1 MVSASRVKT
10 NWLLLEDLD
19 FWDEFTT
26 KAINDT
32 DTEDYFKQID
42 QAIDDKLAETIK
54 WLDSDEAKEYF
65 QQEAEYQ
72 EEVFEALEEEWDNI
86 LSGEISS
93 VDELLDRI
101 YEHGKQQGYNDIRER
116 IRYTDAD
123 RQALQFAKDYNF
135 QLIQKLDDNLR
146 DAIKNRVIQA
156 VASGEHPYELA
167 PKIQELG
174 VQPLPGST
182 LSARHRA
189 VMIARTET
197 ARVQNTGIIQSYVN
211 EGFTEVNILTAED
224 SSVCRLCLANAY
236 EFNTDE
242 IILENRGADR
252 THKIKDMN
260 SNSWVPLHPNCRC
273 TYVVVWDSQGD
284 VPENPEPV
292 KLTPPKTDKP
302 LNTPEAVADYYDLDF
317 EEKDGSY
324 LFHDKKYN
332 CTITFP
338 KNYIDKKGRYNQY
351 IDMSSSGKGK
361 YDLKEIMDIYTNAP
375 SVLKHATNNIK
386 FNNRKGRKKVLGF
399 ATLFTE
405 KEKKVITINPLAL
418 ELNKHIRGNF
428 QQTLYHEMGHCLSMS
443 MMDKEFANLLNKY
456 VTAGKFVEGTPIEI
470 CKEINHKLKKGY
482 DCGISRTDE
491 FRNIVSKNRK
501 YQKENN
507 LPVEKA
513 SLYATKSYEEDWAEI
528 CSMASVHGADKET
541 LNRAVLQNYNYE
553 YVKYEE
559 WVKNNKVV
567 YEWAVEKLTSIK
579 YKDFNY

>member
-1 MVSASRVKT
+1 MVAASRVKT
-10 NWLLLEDLD
+10 NWLLLEDLE

-26 KAINDT
+26 KAITDP

-72 EEVFEALEEEWDNI
+72 EEVFEALEDEWDDI
-86 LSGEISS
+86 LSGEIASA
-93 VDELLDRI
+93 DELLNRI

-135 QLIQKLDDNLR
+135 HLIQKLDDNLR
-146 DAIKNRVIQA
+146 EAVKNRVIQA

-252 THKIKDMN
+252 THKIADMN

-273 TYVVVWDSQGD
+273 TYIVVPETREEPADSQ
-284 VPENPEPV
+284 VVN
-292 KLTPPKTDKP
+292 LTPLSNDE
-302 LNTPEAVADYYDLDF
+302 LNILRNLF
-317 EEKDGSY
+317 SNGKLNNEKDLWEYDYKGIRSS
-324 LFHDKKYN
+324 LSKGEFEKRLSGFMDSK
-332 CTITFP
+332 TI
-338 KNYIDKKGRYNQY
+338 
-351 IDMSSSGKGK
+351 
-361 YDLKEIMDIYTNAP
+361 
-375 SVLKHATNNIK
+375 SVLTED
-386 FNNRKGRKKVLGF
+386 
-399 ATLFTE
+399 LF
-405 KEKKVITINPLAL
+405 
-418 ELNKHIRGNF
+418 NF
-428 QQTLYHEMGHCLSMS
+428 QKNVHFINIEHGWARTNKRTASGIFSNGANKEVALSADFLEIAKKDKGILYLIHNHPKSNPPLPSPEDLAYFTSL
-443 MMDKEFANLLNKY
+443 EIKY
-456 VTAGKFVEGTPIEI
+456 GLVTNEEGTFI
-470 CKEINHKLKKGY
+470 L
-482 DCGISRTDE
+482 
-491 FRNIVSKNRK
+491 
-501 YQKENN
+501 
-507 LPVEKA
+507 
-513 SLYATKSYEEDWAEI
+513 
-528 CSMASVHGADKET
+528 
-541 LNRAVLQNYNYE
+541 
-553 YVKYEE
+553 
-559 WVKNNKVV
+559 KNNKSSQN
-567 YEWAVEKLTSIK
+567 KDK
-579 YKDFNY
+579 YKEIYELGVKIEKEMKKNFSTDTGIIPPSTLYEGKPVKEYTSEELKYFKERDKYVNEHKNKYKKLYEDELSDYGFEIEFLY

>member
-10 NWLLLEDLD
+10 NWLLLDDLD

-26 KAINDT
+26 KAINDP
-32 DTEDYFKQID
+32 DTEEYFKQID

-72 EEVFEALEEEWDNI
+72 EEVFEALEDKWDNI
-86 LSGEISS
+86 LSGEIDS

-146 DAIKNRVIQA
+146 DAVKNRVIQA

-252 THKIKDMN
+252 THKIADMN

-273 TYVVVWDSQGD
+273 TYVVVWDSRGEA
-284 VPENPEPV
+284 PENPQPV
-292 KLTPPKTDKP
+292 
-302 LNTPEAVADYYDLDF
+302 DLIPDAF
-317 EEKDGSY
+317 YS
-324 LFHDKKYN
+324 N
-332 CTITFP
+332 A
-338 KNYIDKKGRYNQY
+338 
-351 IDMSSSGKGK
+351 S
-361 YDLKEIMDIYTNAP
+361 LKEIYGEKEWKQATKKSLGSYKDTDLGNAMLTFEEDYLNELSKSDKNKEYEWGQVYNITLRKFERIRTDNSHNKVFP
-375 SVLKHATNNIK
+375 LINDYGNDELYVMHNHREGTFLSPKDFGMGFYSSKNIK
-386 FNNRKGRKKVLGF
+386 GITVHILQYILKI
-399 ATLFTE
+399 LF
-405 KEKKVITINPLAL
+405 L
-418 ELNKHIRGNF
+418 
-428 QQTLYHEMGHCLSMS
+428 
-443 MMDKEFANLLNKY
+443 LLN
-456 VTAGKFVEGTPIEI
+456 
-470 CKEINHKLKKGY
+470 L
-482 DCGISRTDE
+482 
-491 FRNIVSKNRK
+491 
-501 YQKENN
+501 KEN
-507 LPVEKA
+507 LIQ
-513 SLYATKSYEEDWAEI
+513 KSIWI
-528 CSMASVHGADKET
+528 ILLRNM
-541 LNRAVLQNYNYE
+541 
-553 YVKYEE
+553 
-559 WVKNNKVV
+559 
-567 YEWAVEKLTSIK
+567 IK
-579 YKDFNY
+579 

>member
-1 MVSASRVKT
+1 MVAASRVKT
-10 NWLLLEDLD
+10 NWLLLDDLE

-26 KAINDT
+26 KAINDQ
-32 DTEDYFKQID
+32 DTEDFFKQID

-101 YEHGKQQGYNDIRER
+101 YEHGKQKGYTDIRER

-146 DAIKNRVIQA
+146 DAVKNRVIQA

-167 PKIQELG
+167 SKIQELG

-242 IILENRGADR
+242 IVLENRGADR
-252 THKIKDMN
+252 VHRIADMN

-273 TYVVVWDSQGD
+273 TYVVVWDSRGEA
-284 VPENPEPV
+284 PEEPEPV
-292 KLTPPKTDKP
+292 NLTP
-302 LNTPEAVADYYDLDF
+302 
-317 EEKDGSY
+317 
-324 LFHDKKYN
+324 
-332 CTITFP
+332 
-338 KNYIDKKGRYNQY
+338 
-351 IDMSSSGKGK
+351 
-361 YDLKEIMDIYTNAP
+361 
-375 SVLKHATNNIK
+375 
-386 FNNRKGRKKVLGF
+386 
-399 ATLFTE
+399 
-405 KEKKVITINPLAL
+405 
-418 ELNKHIRGNF
+418 
-428 QQTLYHEMGHCLSMS
+428 
-443 MMDKEFANLLNKY
+443 
-456 VTAGKFVEGTPIEI
+456 
-470 CKEINHKLKKGY
+470 
-482 DCGISRTDE
+482 
-491 FRNIVSKNRK
+491 
-501 YQKENN
+501 
-507 LPVEKA
+507 
-513 SLYATKSYEEDWAEI
+513 TK
-528 CSMASVHGADKET
+528 
-541 LNRAVLQNYNYE
+541 
-553 YVKYEE
+553 
-559 WVKNNKVV
+559 
-567 YEWAVEKLTSIK
+567 
-579 YKDFNY
+579 

>member
-10 NWLLLEDLD
+10 NWLLLDDLE

-26 KAINDT
+26 KAINDP

-72 EEVFEALEEEWDNI
+72 EEVFEALEDKWDNI
-86 LSGEISS
+86 LSGEIDS
-93 VDELLDRI
+93 VDELLGRI
-101 YEHGKQQGYNDIRER
+101 YEHGKQQGYSEIRER

-135 QLIQKLDDNLR
+135 HLIQKLDDNLR
-146 DAIKNRVIQA
+146 DAVKNRVIQA

-167 PKIQELG
+167 SKIQELG

-252 THKIKDMN
+252 THKIADMN

-273 TYVVVWDSQGD
+273 TYVVVWDSRGEA
-284 VPENPEPV
+284 PENPEPV
-292 KLTPPKTDKP
+292 NLTPLSNDE
-302 LNTPEAVADYYDLDF
+302 LNILRNLF
-317 EEKDGSY
+317 SNGKLNNEKDLWEYDYKGIRSS
-324 LFHDKKYN
+324 LSKGEFEKRLSGFMDSK
-332 CTITFP
+332 TI
-338 KNYIDKKGRYNQY
+338 
-351 IDMSSSGKGK
+351 
-361 YDLKEIMDIYTNAP
+361 
-375 SVLKHATNNIK
+375 SVLTED
-386 FNNRKGRKKVLGF
+386 
-399 ATLFTE
+399 LF
-405 KEKKVITINPLAL
+405 
-418 ELNKHIRGNF
+418 NF
-428 QQTLYHEMGHCLSMS
+428 QKNVHFINIEHGWARTNKRTVSGIFSNGANKEVALSADFLEIAKKDKGILYLIHNHPKSNPPLPSPEDLAYFTSL
-443 MMDKEFANLLNKY
+443 EIKY
-456 VTAGKFVEGTPIEI
+456 GLVTNEEGTFI
-470 CKEINHKLKKGY
+470 L
-482 DCGISRTDE
+482 
-491 FRNIVSKNRK
+491 
-501 YQKENN
+501 
-507 LPVEKA
+507 
-513 SLYATKSYEEDWAEI
+513 
-528 CSMASVHGADKET
+528 
-541 LNRAVLQNYNYE
+541 
-553 YVKYEE
+553 
-559 WVKNNKVV
+559 KNNKSSQN
-567 YEWAVEKLTSIK
+567 KDK
-579 YKDFNY
+579 YKEIYELGVKIEKEMKKNFSTDTGIIPPSTLYEGKPVKEYTSEELKYFKERDKYVNEHKNKYKKLYEDELSDYGFEIEFLY

>member
-10 NWLLLEDLD
+10 NWLLLDDLD

-26 KAINDT
+26 KAINDP

-72 EEVFEALEEEWDNI
+72 EEVFEALEDKWDDI
-86 LSGEISS
+86 LSGEIASA
-93 VDELLDRI
+93 DELLDRI

-135 QLIQKLDDNLR
+135 HLIQKLDDNLR
-146 DAIKNRVIQA
+146 DAVKNRVIQA

-252 THKIKDMN
+252 THKIADMN

-273 TYVVVWDSQGD
+273 TYIV
-284 VPENPEPV
+284 VPETREEPADNQV
-292 KLTPPKTDKP
+292 VNLTPLSNDE
-302 LNTPEAVADYYDLDF
+302 LNILRNLF
-317 EEKDGSY
+317 SNGKLNNEKDLWEYDYKGIRSS
-324 LFHDKKYN
+324 LSKGEFEKRLSGFMDSK
-332 CTITFP
+332 TI
-338 KNYIDKKGRYNQY
+338 
-351 IDMSSSGKGK
+351 
-361 YDLKEIMDIYTNAP
+361 
-375 SVLKHATNNIK
+375 SVLTED
-386 FNNRKGRKKVLGF
+386 
-399 ATLFTE
+399 LF
-405 KEKKVITINPLAL
+405 
-418 ELNKHIRGNF
+418 NF
-428 QQTLYHEMGHCLSMS
+428 QKNVHFINIEHGWARTNKRTASGIFSNGANKEVALSADFLEIAKKDKGILYLIHNHPKSNPPLPSPEDLVYFTSL
-443 MMDKEFANLLNKY
+443 EIKY
-456 VTAGKFVEGTPIEI
+456 GLVTNEEGTFI
-470 CKEINHKLKKGY
+470 L
-482 DCGISRTDE
+482 
-491 FRNIVSKNRK
+491 
-501 YQKENN
+501 
-507 LPVEKA
+507 
-513 SLYATKSYEEDWAEI
+513 
-528 CSMASVHGADKET
+528 
-541 LNRAVLQNYNYE
+541 
-553 YVKYEE
+553 
-559 WVKNNKVV
+559 KNNKSSQNKDKYNEI
-567 YEWAVEKLTSIK
+567 YELGVKIEDKMKEHFSTDIGMVPPPTLYEGKPAKEYTSEELKYFKERDKYVNEHKNK
-579 YKDFNY
+579 YKKLYEDELSDYGFEIEFLY

>member
-1 MVSASRVKT
+1 MVAASRVKT
-10 NWLLLEDLD
+10 NWLLLDDLE

-26 KAINDT
+26 KAITDP

-72 EEVFEALEEEWDNI
+72 EEVFEALEDKWDDI
-86 LSGEISS
+86 LSGEIASA
-93 VDELLDRI
+93 DELLDRI

-135 QLIQKLDDNLR
+135 HLIQKLDDNLR
-146 DAIKNRVIQA
+146 EAVKNRVIQA

-252 THKIKDMN
+252 THKIADMN

-273 TYVVVWDSQGD
+273 TYIVVLETREEPADSQ
-284 VPENPEPV
+284 VVN
-292 KLTPPKTDKP
+292 LTPLSNDE
-302 LNTPEAVADYYDLDF
+302 LNILRNLF
-317 EEKDGSY
+317 SNGKLNNEKDLWEYDYKGIRSS
-324 LFHDKKYN
+324 LSKGEFEKRLSGFMDSK
-332 CTITFP
+332 TI
-338 KNYIDKKGRYNQY
+338 
-351 IDMSSSGKGK
+351 
-361 YDLKEIMDIYTNAP
+361 
-375 SVLKHATNNIK
+375 SVLTED
-386 FNNRKGRKKVLGF
+386 
-399 ATLFTE
+399 LF
-405 KEKKVITINPLAL
+405 
-418 ELNKHIRGNF
+418 NF
-428 QQTLYHEMGHCLSMS
+428 QKNVHFINIEHGWARTNKRTVSGIFSNGANKEVALSADFLEIAKKDKGILYLIHNHPKSNPPLPSPEDLAYFTSL
-443 MMDKEFANLLNKY
+443 EIKY
-456 VTAGKFVEGTPIEI
+456 GLVTNEEGTFI
-470 CKEINHKLKKGY
+470 L
-482 DCGISRTDE
+482 
-491 FRNIVSKNRK
+491 
-501 YQKENN
+501 
-507 LPVEKA
+507 
-513 SLYATKSYEEDWAEI
+513 
-528 CSMASVHGADKET
+528 
-541 LNRAVLQNYNYE
+541 
-553 YVKYEE
+553 
-559 WVKNNKVV
+559 KNNKSSQN
-567 YEWAVEKLTSIK
+567 KDK
-579 YKDFNY
+579 YKEIYELGVKIEKEMKKNFSTDTGIIPPSTLYEGKPVKEYTSEELKYFKERDKYVNEHKNKYKKLYEDELSDYGFEIEFLY

>member
-1 MVSASRVKT
+1 MVAASKVKT
-10 NWLLLEDLD
+10 NWLLLDDLE

-26 KAINDT
+26 KAINDP

-72 EEVFEALEEEWDNI
+72 EEVFEALEDKWDNI
-86 LSGEISS
+86 LSGEIDS

-101 YEHGKQQGYNDIRER
+101 YEHGKQQGYSEIRER

-146 DAIKNRVIQA
+146 DAVKNRVIQA

-252 THKIKDMN
+252 THKIADMN

-273 TYVVVWDSQGD
+273 TYVVVWDSRGEA
-284 VPENPEPV
+284 PENPMFMDFTPKHGEQGYSGFDGDWSKESV
-292 KLTPPKTDKP
+292 KNSLKNVVDEEDIETVAEILIDYRRKVKGKDNEHLTTTDANFNI
-302 LNTPEAVADYYDLDF
+302 LSDAVTDF
-317 EEKDGSY
+317 KKKEVGLPEKDRNAVKNSY
-324 LFHDKKYN
+324 FGL
-332 CTITFP
+332 TIHNHP
-338 KNYIDKKGRYNQY
+338 
-351 IDMSSSGKGK
+351 SGMPLPHYK
-361 YDLKEIMDIYTNAP
+361 DLET
-375 SVLKHATNNIK
+375 
-386 FNNRKGRKKVLGF
+386 
-399 ATLFTE
+399 
-405 KEKKVITINPLAL
+405 
-418 ELNKHIRGNF
+418 
-428 QQTLYHEMGHCLSMS
+428 
-443 MMDKEFANLLNKY
+443 
-456 VTAGKFVEGTPIEI
+456 
-470 CKEINHKLKKGY
+470 
-482 DCGISRTDE
+482 GI
-491 FRNIVSKNRK
+491 
-501 YQKENN
+501 
-507 LPVEKA
+507 
-513 SLYATKSYEEDWAEI
+513 
-528 CSMASVHGADKET
+528 
-541 LNRAVLQNYNYE
+541 
-553 YVKYEE
+553 
-559 WVKNNKVV
+559 KNNKVKYNIIYSSNGFIV
-567 YEWAVEKLTSIK
+567 IKNKHYDNKGEIDESRYDKLERDYYDAFDERKQYINELTTRKKEEYKKSTDINRISYVEYSKEINDIEWNVEWNTLEEQVNIFNKHLGKYGVQITFIK
-579 YKDFNY
+579 PKV

>member
-1 MVSASRVKT
+1 MVAASRVKT
-10 NWLLLEDLD
+10 NWLLLDDLE

-26 KAINDT
+26 KAITDP

-72 EEVFEALEEEWDNI
+72 EEIFEALEEEWDNI

-101 YEHGKQQGYNDIRER
+101 YEHGKQKGYTDIRER
-116 IRYTDAD
+116 IHYTDAD

-167 PKIQELG
+167 SKIQELG

-242 IILENRGADR
+242 IVLENRGADR
-252 THKIKDMN
+252 THKIADMN

-273 TYVVVWDSQGD
+273 TYVAVWDSRGEA
-284 VPENPEPV
+284 PEEPEPV
-292 KLTPPKTDKP
+292 NLTPPKEKEYTGSTRTEKTWGHSEETFNVRNYGDVEIALGENVKYTNFQEIKQIYDNLP
-302 LNTPEAVADYYDLDF
+302 DALKKDLQTIRISAHYPKDNTVGYFMSGTP
-317 EEKDGSY
+317 
-324 LFHDKKYN
+324 
-332 CTITFP
+332 TITL
-338 KNYIDKKGRYNQY
+338 YNH
-351 IDMSSSGKGK
+351 SGVNQTIKHTLTHEATHLWEEFSYQGK
-361 YDLKEIMDIYTNAP
+361 YGLSNSEKYRNAFKED
-375 SVLKHATNNIK
+375 
-386 FNNRKGRKKVLGF
+386 
-399 ATLFTE
+399 
-405 KEKKVITINPLAL
+405 
-418 ELNKHIRGNF
+418 NK
-428 QQTLYHEMGHCLSMS
+428 L
-443 MMDKEFANLLNKY
+443 
-456 VTAGKFVEGTPIEI
+456 
-470 CKEINHKLKKGY
+470 
-482 DCGISRTDE
+482 
-491 FRNIVSKNRK
+491 
-501 YQKENN
+501 YQKPRMIDGE
-507 LPVEKA
+507 PVRDKRGRIKYRNVKKLVSDYAIESYKKFHRRKERRNRELSEDLAESVPQYLYDHDNFAEKFP
-513 SLYATKSYEEDWAEI
+513 
-528 CSMASVHGADKET
+528 
-541 LNRAVLQNYNYE
+541 NRA
-553 YVKYEE
+553 
-559 WVKNNKVV
+559 
-567 YEWAVEKLTSIK
+567 KLIEQELFK
-579 YKDFNY
+579 

>member
-1 MVSASRVKT
+1 MVVASRVKT
-10 NWLLLEDLD
+10 NWLLLDDLE

-54 WLDSDEAKEYF
+54 WLESDEAKEYF
-65 QQEAEYQ
+65 QQEAEYH

-123 RQALQFAKDYNF
+123 RQALHFAKDYNF

-146 DAIKNRVIQA
+146 DAVKNRVIQA

-252 THKIKDMN
+252 THKIADMN

-273 TYVVVWDSQGD
+273 TYVVVWDSRGD
-284 VPENPEPV
+284 VPEEPEPV
-292 KLTPPKTDKP
+292 KLTPPKEKEYTGSTRTEKTWGYSEETFNVRNYGDVEIALGENVKYTNFQEIKQIYDNLP
-302 LNTPEAVADYYDLDF
+302 DALKKDLQTIRISAHYPKDNTVGYFMP
-317 EEKDGSY
+317 GTP
-324 LFHDKKYN
+324 
-332 CTITFP
+332 TITL
-338 KNYIDKKGRYNQY
+338 YNHTGVNQTIKHTLTHEATHLWEDFSY
-351 IDMSSSGKGK
+351 QGK
-361 YDLKEIMDIYTNAP
+361 YGLSNNEKYRNAFKEDNKLYQKPRMIDGEPVRDKRGRIKYRNVKKLVSDYAIESYKKFHRRKERRNRELSEDLAE
-375 SVLKHATNNIK
+375 SV
-386 FNNRKGRKKVLGF
+386 
-399 ATLFTE
+399 
-405 KEKKVITINPLAL
+405 P
-418 ELNKHIRGNF
+418 
-428 QQTLYHEMGHCLSMS
+428 QYLY
-443 MMDKEFANLLNKY
+443 DYDN
-456 VTAGKFVEGTPIEI
+456 FVEKFP
-470 CKEINHKLKKGY
+470 
-482 DCGISRTDE
+482 
-491 FRNIVSKNRK
+491 
-501 YQKENN
+501 
-507 LPVEKA
+507 
-513 SLYATKSYEEDWAEI
+513 
-528 CSMASVHGADKET
+528 
-541 LNRAVLQNYNYE
+541 NRA
-553 YVKYEE
+553 
-559 WVKNNKVV
+559 
-567 YEWAVEKLTSIK
+567 KLIEQELFK
-579 YKDFNY
+579 

>member
-10 NWLLLEDLD
+10 NWLLLDDLE

-93 VDELLDRI
+93 VDELFDRI
-101 YEHGKQQGYNDIRER
+101 YEHGKQKGYNDIREK

-135 QLIQKLDDNLR
+135 HLIQKLDDNLR
-146 DAIKNRVIQA
+146 EAVKNRVIQA

-167 PKIQELG
+167 LKIQELG

-252 THKIKDMN
+252 TYKIADMN

-273 TYVVVWDSQGD
+273 TYVVVWDSRGEA
-284 VPENPEPV
+284 PENPMFMDFTPKHGEQGYNGFDGDWSKESV
-292 KLTPPKTDKP
+292 KNSLKNVVDEEDIETVAEILIDYRRKVKGKDKEHLTTTDAKFNKLSDAITDSEVDNVRLP
-302 LNTPEAVADYYDLDF
+302 
-317 EEKDGSY
+317 EKDRNEVKNSY
-324 LFHDKKYN
+324 FGL
-332 CTITFP
+332 TIHNHP
-338 KNYIDKKGRYNQY
+338 
-351 IDMSSSGKGK
+351 SGMPLPS
-361 YDLKEIMDIYTNAP
+361 YDD
-375 SVLKHATNNIK
+375 
-386 FNNRKGRKKVLGF
+386 
-399 ATLFTE
+399 
-405 KEKKVITINPLAL
+405 L
-418 ELNKHIRGNF
+418 E
-428 QQTLYHEMGHCLSMS
+428 T
-443 MMDKEFANLLNKY
+443 
-456 VTAGKFVEGTPIEI
+456 
-470 CKEINHKLKKGY
+470 
-482 DCGISRTDE
+482 GI
-491 FRNIVSKNRK
+491 
-501 YQKENN
+501 
-507 LPVEKA
+507 
-513 SLYATKSYEEDWAEI
+513 
-528 CSMASVHGADKET
+528 
-541 LNRAVLQNYNYE
+541 
-553 YVKYEE
+553 
-559 WVKNNKVV
+559 KNNKVKYSIIYSSNGFIV
-567 YEWAVEKLTSIK
+567 IKNKHYDSKREIDESRYDKLEKDYYDAYDERKQYINELATRKKEEYKKSTDINRISYVEYSKEINDIERNVEWNTLEEQINIFNKHLGKYGVQITFIK
-579 YKDFNY
+579 PKV

>member
-1 MVSASRVKT
+1 MVAASKVKT
-10 NWLLLEDLD
+10 NWLLLDDLE

-26 KAINDT
+26 KAINDP

-72 EEVFEALEEEWDNI
+72 EEVFEALEDEWDDI
-86 LSGEISS
+86 LSGEIASA
-93 VDELLDRI
+93 DELLDRI

-146 DAIKNRVIQA
+146 DAVKNRVIQA
-156 VASGEHPYELA
+156 VAIGEHPYELA
-167 PKIQELG
+167 SKIQELG

-252 THKIKDMN
+252 THKIADMN

-273 TYVVVWDSQGD
+273 TYVVVWDSRGEAPEKPQPVNLTPFHDISLINSDLVHYRKLQEKDIPSNLPKTLKRGMLELDKEIKGSNEELGYISNLTKQQNGTIVSSHKRREVDLNASEVEIEVGD
-284 VPENPEPV
+284 VLAASHSHLSYNPFNHKDFDTFLSV
-292 KLTPPKTDKP
+292 KGNVYIKYMVVHTPGDVFIAEFSKESFGHK
-302 LNTPEAVADYYDLDF
+302 
-317 EEKDGSY
+317 
-324 LFHDKKYN
+324 
-332 CTITFP
+332 
-338 KNYIDKKGRYNQY
+338 
-351 IDMSSSGKGK
+351 
-361 YDLKEIMDIYTNAP
+361 KEIIENVEKEFGEGMLSNGV
-375 SVLKHATNNIK
+375 SHNNIW
-386 FNNRKGRKKVLGF
+386 NN
-399 ATLFTE
+399 
-405 KEKKVITINPLAL
+405 
-418 ELNKHIRGNF
+418 
-428 QQTLYHEMGHCLSMS
+428 Y
-443 MMDKEFANLLNKY
+443 
-456 VTAGKFVEGTPIEI
+456 
-470 CKEINHKLKKGY
+470 
-482 DCGISRTDE
+482 
-491 FRNIVSKNRK
+491 
-501 YQKENN
+501 
-507 LPVEKA
+507 
-513 SLYATKSYEEDWAEI
+513 
-528 CSMASVHGADKET
+528 
-541 LNRAVLQNYNYE
+541 
-553 YVKYEE
+553 
-559 WVKNNKVV
+559 KNNKILNR
-567 YEWAVEKLTSIK
+567 YITFRRIRK
-579 YKDFNY
+579 

>member
-1 MVSASRVKT
+1 MVAASRVKT
-10 NWLLLEDLD
+10 NWLLLDDLE

-54 WLDSDEAKEYF
+54 WLDSEEAKEYF

-72 EEVFEALEEEWDNI
+72 EEVFEALEDEWDDI
-86 LSGEISS
+86 LSGEIASA
-93 VDELLDRI
+93 DELLNRI
-101 YEHGKQQGYNDIRER
+101 YEHGKQQGYMDIRER

-135 QLIQKLDDNLR
+135 HLIQKLDDNLR
-146 DAIKNRVIQA
+146 DAVKNRVIQA

-252 THKIKDMN
+252 THKIADMN

-273 TYVVVWDSQGD
+273 TYVVVWDSRGEA
-284 VPENPEPV
+284 PENPMFMDFTPKHGEQGYNGFDGDWSKESV
-292 KLTPPKTDKP
+292 KNSLKNVVDEEDIETVAEILIDYRRKVKGKDKEHLTTTDANFNKLSDAITDSKKGYVDIP
-302 LNTPEAVADYYDLDF
+302 
-317 EEKDGSY
+317 EKDIKAVEGSY
-324 LFHDKKYN
+324 FGLTIHNHPSGIPLPAYKDLKTGIIKNKVKYN
-332 CTITFP
+332 IIYSSNGIVVI
-338 KNYIDKKGRYNQY
+338 KNKHYGIKGKIDKSRYAKMEEDYADALDEQKKEVNKKANEFKEEY
-351 IDMSSSGKGK
+351 KEDVDTNSISSIEYANAMKDAEKRAAFYG
-361 YDLKEIMDIYTNAP
+361 MDEQVKIFDN
-375 SVLKHATNNIK
+375 
-386 FNNRKGRKKVLGF
+386 
-399 ATLFTE
+399 
-405 KEKKVITINPLAL
+405 
-418 ELNKHIRGNF
+418 
-428 QQTLYHEMGHCLSMS
+428 C
-443 MMDKEFANLLNKY
+443 LNKY
-456 VTAGKFVEGTPIEI
+456 DIQITFFKPFT
-470 CKEINHKLKKGY
+470 
-482 DCGISRTDE
+482 
-491 FRNIVSKNRK
+491 
-501 YQKENN
+501 
-507 LPVEKA
+507 
-513 SLYATKSYEEDWAEI
+513 
-528 CSMASVHGADKET
+528 
-541 LNRAVLQNYNYE
+541 
-553 YVKYEE
+553 
-559 WVKNNKVV
+559 
-567 YEWAVEKLTSIK
+567 
-579 YKDFNY
+579 